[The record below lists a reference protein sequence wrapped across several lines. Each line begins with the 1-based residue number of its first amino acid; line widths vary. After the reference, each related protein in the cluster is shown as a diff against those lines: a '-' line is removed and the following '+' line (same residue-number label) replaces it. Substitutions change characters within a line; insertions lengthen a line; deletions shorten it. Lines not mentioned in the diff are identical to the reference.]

1 MQRTRDLLPLTA
13 ARQLSLALLVALPAP
28 AALALS
34 VTQIPAHPAPA
45 GAAASPAPAS
55 LSLRSYDEACRIVRE
70 QFFDPAFGGVDWDGL
85 CAAERDRARD
95 LAQDELAALLNTML
109 ARLKTS
115 HTAVYT
121 PAEPTWY
128 LLFDVFAKSPRLR
141 AHTRRY
147 FPSGQVRLEGIGIFT
162 RRIDGRVF
170 IEAVLQ
176 GAPAAGAGLLV
187 GDEIL
192 AVDGAPFRPVGSFK
206 GKAGQAVSVRLRR
219 RAGAAPVNLTVTPER
234 LNPGAM
240 FARAMQSS
248 ARILERAARG
258 PARARRIGYARV
270 WSSAGPVYADLLRAL
285 IEAGPLGRAEALI
298 IDLRGRIGGGGPAY
312 LDILDPR
319 APRLT
324 MTGRDFVRT
333 SPASFRR
340 RTVWLIDGGT
350 RSGAELLAYTIK
362 HRDYGPLVG
371 AHTAGAVTGGAPF
384 LLPNGSLLYVAVAD
398 IAIEGRRL
406 EGVGVP
412 PDIAVPFPLPY
423 AAGADPQLERAIKEA
438 ERLLP

>member
-1 MQRTRDLLPLTA
+1 MQRTRDLIPLPLAA
-13 ARQLSLALLVALPAP
+13 ARQLSLALLALSASAAALP
-28 AALALS
+28 LS
-34 VTQIPAHPAPA
+34 VAQTPAHPAPA
-45 GAAASPAPAS
+45 SAAASPAPAS
-55 LSLRSYDEACRIVRE
+55 LGLRSFDEACRIVRE
-70 QFFDPAFGGVDWDGL
+70 QFFDPAFGGLDWDGL
-85 CAAERDRARD
+85 CAAEREHARD
-95 LAQDELAALLNTML
+95 LAQDELAALLNIML

-121 PAEPTWY
+121 PREPTYY

-176 GAPAAGAGLLV
+176 GAPAARAGLLV

-219 RAGAAPVNLTVTPER
+219 RAGAAPISLTVTSER

-240 FARAMQSS
+240 EAS
-248 ARILERAARG
+248 ARILERAARD
-258 PARARRIGYARV
+258 RRIGYARV

-285 IEAGPLGRAEALI
+285 IEAGPLSRAEALI

-324 MTGRDFVRT
+324 MTGRDFVQI

-371 AHTAGAVTGGAPF
+371 AHTAGAVTGGSPF

-406 EGVGVP
+406 EGVGVA
-412 PDIAVPFPLPY
+412 PDIAVPFSLPY

-438 ERLLP
+438 RQLLP

>member
-1 MQRTRDLLPLTA
+1 MQRTRDLIPLAA
-13 ARQLSLALLVALPAP
+13 ARQLSLTLLALSAP
-28 AALALS
+28 AAALPLS
-34 VTQIPAHPAPA
+34 VAQTPAHPAPA
-45 GAAASPAPAS
+45 SAAASPTPAS
-55 LSLRSYDEACRIVRE
+55 LGLRSFDETCRIVRE
-70 QFFDPAFGGVDWDGL
+70 QFFDPAFGGLDWDGL
-85 CAAERDRARD
+85 CATRREHARD

-121 PAEPTWY
+121 PREPTWY

-206 GKAGQAVSVRLRR
+206 GKAGRAVSVRLRR
-219 RAGAAPVNLTVTPER
+219 RAGAAPVSLTVTPER

-240 FARAMQSS
+240 FARAMEAS
-248 ARILERAARG
+248 ARILERAARD
-258 PARARRIGYARV
+258 RRIGYARV

-285 IEAGPLGRAEALI
+285 IEAGPLSRAEALI

-324 MTGRDFVRT
+324 MTGRDFVQT

-406 EGVGVP
+406 EGVGVA
-412 PDIAVPFPLPY
+412 PDIAVPFSLPY

-438 ERLLP
+438 QRLLP

>member
-1 MQRTRDLLPLTA
+1 MQRTRDLIPLTA
-13 ARQLSLALLVALPAP
+13 ARQLSLALLLALPAP
-28 AALALS
+28 AAALPLN
-34 VTQIPAHPAPA
+34 VAQTPARLAPA
-45 GAAASPAPAS
+45 SAAASPAS
-55 LSLRSYDEACRIVRE
+55 LSLRSFDEACRIVRE

-85 CAAERDRARD
+85 CAARRDRARD

-121 PAEPTWY
+121 AAEPSYY

-141 AHTRRY
+141 AQTRRY

-219 RAGAAPVNLTVTPER
+219 RAGAAPVSLTVTPER

-324 MTGRDFVRT
+324 VTGRDFVQT

-371 AHTAGAVTGGAPF
+371 AHTAGAVTGGAP
-384 LLPNGSLLYVAVAD
+384 
-398 IAIEGRRL
+398 
-406 EGVGVP
+406 
-412 PDIAVPFPLPY
+412 DIAVPFPLPY

-438 ERLLP
+438 RRLLP

>member
-1 MQRTRDLLPLTA
+1 MQRTRDLIPLTA
-13 ARQLSLALLVALPAP
+13 ARQLSLALLLALPGPAVALPLNVAQTP
-28 AALALS
+28 AR
-34 VTQIPAHPAPA
+34 PAPA
-45 GAAASPAPAS
+45 GAAVPPAS
-55 LSLRSYDEACRIVRE
+55 LSLRSFDEACRIVRE
-70 QFFDPAFGGVDWDGL
+70 QFFDPAFSGVDWDGL
-85 CAAERDRARD
+85 CAARRDRARD

-121 PAEPTWY
+121 PAEPTYY

-170 IEAVLQ
+170 IEAVLP

-192 AVDGAPFRPVGSFK
+192 AVDGAPFRPVESFK

-219 RAGAAPVNLTVTPER
+219 RAGAAPVSLTVTPER

-248 ARILERAARG
+248 ARILERARD
-258 PARARRIGYARV
+258 RRIGYARV

-324 MTGRDFVRT
+324 VTGRDFART

-406 EGVGVP
+406 EGVGVA
-412 PDIAVPFPLPY
+412 PDIAVPFSLPY

-438 ERLLP
+438 QRLLP